1 VVQIKAENLMEN
13 ISQRICSYNAER
25 IADMVEIKY
34 EAMAE
39 NLFRFFR
46 GTNHIFYEDLK
57 KSLLMPPSPVSWI
70 CGDLHL
76 ENFGSFKSDN
86 RLVYFDL
93 NDFDEA
99 VLAPAV
105 WELARITTSIFI
117 AFESLKI
124 DQKRALNMARL
135 FIKSYASKLSTGKP
149 DYIEPKTAKGI
160 VCDFLSDVSRR
171 KQKDILAK
179 RTVLKKN
186 KLEMLL
192 DDPRHFE
199 LEKKLKKELTQH
211 ITEWLKNDGDSPYNY
226 KVTDAVFRLAGT
238 GSIGVKRYAFLL
250 KSLNEE
256 GEKYLLLDMK
266 QAVPSSVNINTE
278 IVQPQWNSEAERVV
292 AIQSRMQNR
301 PPALLS
307 TTSFHDES
315 FVIQEMQPAKD
326 SINFKL
332 IKKEYRSMYRVIDDM
347 GMLTASSQLRSSGR
361 QGSAITDE
369 LIAFGKDEKWQEPVL
384 NYAIEYSH
392 QVKKDYL
399 LFLKDYKSGIFKR
412 KNISIDMVTE
422 NNKFP
427 AVASV

>member
-1 VVQIKAENLMEN
+1 
-13 ISQRICSYNAER
+13 
-25 IADMVEIKY
+25 MVELKY
-34 EAMAE
+34 ESMAE

-57 KSLLMPPSPVSWI
+57 NSGVMPKSPLSWI

-86 RLVYFDL
+86 GLVYFDL

-105 WELARITTSIFI
+105 WEIARIVTSIFI
-117 AFESLKI
+117 AFESLAI
-124 DQKRALNMARL
+124 EQKKALNMARL
-135 FIKSYASKLSTGKP
+135 FIKSYALKLSSGKP
-149 DYIEPKTAKGI
+149 DYIEPKTARGI
-160 VCDFLSDVSRR
+160 VAEFLSHVAKR

-179 RTVLKKN
+179 RTVLNKN

-199 LEKKLKKELTQH
+199 LKKKLKNELTIH
-211 ITEWLKNDGDSPYNY
+211 INEWLKNDGDSPYNY
-226 KVTDAVFRLAGT
+226 QVTDAVFRLAGT
-238 GSIGVKRYAFLL
+238 GSVGVKRYAFLL
-250 KSLNEE
+250 KSLNDE

-266 QAVPSSVNINTE
+266 QAVPSSVLPGND

-292 AIQSRMQNR
+292 SVQRRMQNR

-307 TTSFHDES
+307 TTIFNGDSFI
-315 FVIQEMQPAKD
+315 IQAMQPTKD

-332 IKKEYRSMYRVIDDM
+332 IKKEYRSMYQVIDDM
-347 GMLTASSQLRSSGR
+347 GMLTASSQLRSGGR
-361 QGSAITDE
+361 DGSAIADE
-369 LIAFGKDEKWQEPVL
+369 FIAFAGDANWQEIIL

-399 LFLKDYKSGIFKR
+399 LFLKDYKSGLFKR
-412 KNISIDMVTE
+412 KNLAINMVSE
-422 NNKFP
+422 NEQFP
-427 AVASV
+427 VATSV

>member
-1 VVQIKAENLMEN
+1 MEN
-13 ISQRICSYNAER
+13 ISQRIYSYNSSRLANMMEL
-25 IADMVEIKY
+25 KY

-57 KSLLMPPSPVSWI
+57 LAASMPPSPVSWI

-99 VLAPAV
+99 VLAPAI
-105 WELARITTSIFI
+105 WELARIVTSIFI
-117 AFESLKI
+117 AFESLNI

-135 FIKSYASKLSTGKP
+135 FIKSYALKLSSGKP

-160 VCDFLSDVSRR
+160 VCEFLSDVSKR

-179 RTVLKKN
+179 RTVLHKN
-186 KLEMLL
+186 KLEMLM
-192 DDPRHFE
+192 DDPRHLE
-199 LEKKLKKELTQH
+199 LEKKLKNELTEH
-211 ITEWLKNDGDSPYNY
+211 INEWLKNDGDSPYNY

-250 KSLNEE
+250 KSLNDE

-266 QAVPSSVNINTE
+266 QAVPSAVNPPSE
-278 IVQPQWNSEAERVV
+278 IIQPSWNSEAERVV
-292 AIQSRMQNR
+292 SVQRRMQNR

-307 TTSFHDES
+307 TTFFKDDS
-315 FVIQEMQPAKD
+315 FVVQEMQPTKD

-332 IKKEYRSMYRVIDDM
+332 IKKEYRSMYQVIDSM

-361 QGSAITDE
+361 QGSSITDE
-369 LIAFGKDEKWQEPVL
+369 LMAFGSDEKWQEIIL

-399 LFLKDYKSGIFKR
+399 LFLKDFKSGSFKR
-412 KNISIDMVTE
+412 KNIRDNMIPE
-422 NNKFP
+422 NEQFA

>member
-1 VVQIKAENLMEN
+1 MEN
-13 ISQRICSYNAER
+13 ISERISDFNANR
-25 IADMVEIKY
+25 IADMVELKC

-57 KSLLMPPSPVSWI
+57 NAGKMPPSPVSWI

-99 VLAPAV
+99 ILAPAI
-105 WELARITTSIFI
+105 WEIVRLTTSIFI
-117 AFESLKI
+117 AFESLQI

-135 FIKSYASKLSTGKP
+135 FIKSYAAKLVGGKP
-149 DYIEPKTAKGI
+149 DYIEPRTAKGI
-160 VCDFLSDVSRR
+160 VRDFLTDVSKR

-179 RTVLKKN
+179 RTVINKN

-199 LEKKLKKELTQH
+199 LDKKLKKDLFEH
-211 ITEWLKNDGDSPYNY
+211 ITHWLKNDGDSPYNY

-238 GSIGVKRYAFLL
+238 GSVGVKRYAFLL

-256 GEKYLLLDMK
+256 GEKYLLIDMK
-266 QAVPSSVNINTE
+266 QAVPSSLNQYSDIT
-278 IVQPQWNSEAERVV
+278 QPSWNSEAERVV
-292 AIQSRMQNR
+292 AVQRRMQNR

-307 TTSFHDES
+307 TTSFRNES

-332 IKKEYRSMYRVIDDM
+332 IKKEYRNMYRVIDDM
-347 GMLTASSQLRSSGR
+347 AMLTASSQLRSSGR
-361 QGSAITDE
+361 QGSAIADDLIVFGSDE
-369 LIAFGKDEKWQEPVL
+369 SWQEQVL
-384 NYAIEYSH
+384 NYAIEYAH

-399 LFLKDYKSGIFKR
+399 LYLKDFKAGAF
-412 KNISIDMVTE
+412 KKKKKAIELVIE
-422 NNKFP
+422 NNQFP